1 MTNEEVFELVTEL
14 LAISPEDADR
24 DGLTRAASLVAAVR
38 SFTAHYEMRCSR
50 RGDELQAQDR
60 DDGGFATILN
70 ASGSARDAKA
80 AGERDRACTAM
91 PAFDS
96 ALASGDV
103 SAEHVDVLA
112 KLTKDLSADERAE
125 IIDRQQELADDAAST
140 SAWNFERQT
149 KAIIRDVKARH
160 RPGSDA
166 DELAKQQ
173 AASEVKEWTEE
184 ISGMK
189 CALLKLDPLRFRQ
202 VKAVVDAKIK
212 QLQQDPLNAKIP
224 FEQLK
229 VLAWVAVL
237 KGDGAGGGVPEVV
250 IHVGAGTLDDVTAT
264 DPVTEPVT
272 DSEPASDAARH
283 EDDHDHTL
291 CELDDGTP
299 IPVSTMRR
307 FLCEAIVR
315 AVFIEPDGSVRR
327 MAEVRTPNRA
337 QRRALEAIYGTCAH
351 PDCQVPVT
359 RCKAHHIVWYSKR
372 GPTLLDNLVPLCEQ
386 HHHLVHEGGWGISM
400 TPDRVITW
408 TRPDGTIWRTHHSPN
423 RYARPTT
430 RAG

>member
-1 MTNEEVFELVTEL
+1 MTNEEVSGLVAEL
-14 LAISPEDADR
+14 LAISPEAADR
-24 DGLTRAASLVAAVR
+24 DELARAASLVASVR

-50 RGDELQAQDR
+50 RADELQAQDR
-60 DDGGFATILN
+60 DADGFATILN

-80 AGERDRACTAM
+80 AVERDRACTTM

-112 KLTKDLSADERAE
+112 KLTKDLTDDERAE
-125 IIDRQQELADDAAST
+125 VVDRQQELADDAAST
-140 SAWNFERQT
+140 SAWNFERRT
-149 KAIIRDVKARH
+149 KAIIRDLKARH

-173 AASEVKEWTEE
+173 AASTVKEWTDEVT
-184 ISGMK
+184 GMK
-189 CALLKLDPLRFRQ
+189 CALLQLDPLRYRQ
-202 VKAVVDAKIK
+202 VKAVVEAKIK
-212 QLQQDPLNAKIP
+212 QLKQDPLNAKIP

-237 KGDGAGGGVPEVV
+237 KGEGAGMGVPEAV
-250 IHVGAGTLDDVTAT
+250 IHVGADMLDDTPHDATKPAT
-264 DPVTEPVT
+264 DAAQH
-272 DSEPASDAARH
+272 DDA
-283 EDDHDHTL
+283 HDHTL

-307 FLCEAIVR
+307 FLCEAVMR
-315 AVFIEPDGSVRR
+315 AVLIEPDGSVRR
-327 MAEVRTPNRA
+327 MAEMRTPNRA
-337 QRRALEAIYGTCAH
+337 QRRALEAIYSTCAH
-351 PDCQVPVT
+351 PECQIPVT
-359 RCKAHHIVWYSKR
+359 QCKAHHIVWFSRR

-386 HHHLVHEGGWGISM
+386 HHHLVHEGGWGMSM
-400 TPDRVITW
+400 TPDRTITW
-408 TRPDGTIWRTHHSPN
+408 TRPDGTIWRTHSSPN
-423 RYARPTT
+423 RHARPTT